1 MKEMKEAEFE
11 GITTE
16 ADEFEEPVRENGLK
30 EFIPDVGAVSEG
42 TDAEDSLIFEEEPE
56 FEFGEEG
63 FEEKSAEEQSKIQ
76 QEEQLR
82 LLSVYFKDMAG
93 ESLFTKADEVETS
106 ANIKRCEARA
116 RQIRETLDKIARE
129 QAEISARIERQ
140 TFSEPRLKESGQKQV
155 GSRKVKREDTLKQI
169 DVDKLNALMK
179 VYQDKAN
186 RLKQSFV
193 KANLRLVVSMA
204 KKYMHRGLPLSDL
217 IQEGNVGLMRAVE
230 GFDHK
235 RGYKFSTYAS
245 WWIHQAM
252 SRALLDQTRTI
263 RVPVY
268 LLEQSSKVYKVTSLL
283 KKEKGRKPT
292 PEEIADKSGITI
304 EVVKRILEASN
315 DVVYLDTP
323 VFEGEKAT
331 FLDFVPD
338 EGALTPDSVV
348 AEQGLSEKI
357 KDALSILTAREE
369 EIIRLRFGIGYEST
383 FTLDEIGQK
392 FNLTR
397 ERIRQIEKAALEKL
411 ADADIGDVLRSFLE
425 R

>member
-1 MKEMKEAEFE
+1 MKEAEFE
-11 GITTE
+11 EIDIETE
-16 ADEFEEPVRENGLK
+16 EFEEPVQENGFK
-30 EFIPDVGAVSEG
+30 EFIPDVGTGSEEL
-42 TDAEDSLIFEEEPE
+42 DADGSLIFQETQE
-56 FEFGEEG
+56 FEFGEG
-63 FEEKSAEEQSKIQ
+63 VFEEASEEEQSKIQ

-93 ESLFTKADEVETS
+93 ESLFTKEDEVETS
-106 ANIKRCEARA
+106 ANIKNCEARA
-116 RQIRETLDKIARE
+116 RQIRVTLDKIASE
-129 QAEISARIERQ
+129 QIEIEAKIGRQ
-140 TFSEPRLKESGQKQV
+140 TFPDSRSKESAGKQAR
-155 GSRKVKREDTLKQI
+155 RKKDKKEDTLKQT

-179 VYQDKAN
+179 VYQDTAN

-292 PEEIADKSGITI
+292 PEEIAVKSGITL

-357 KDALSILTAREE
+357 KDALSILTPREE